1 MNIRKHFRPWLP
13 MAMLLLTMVAAQ
25 IWLSHMRY
33 EVAQS
38 TQRAQQEQQ
47 LLVDEINKL
56 RLELASMT
64 RPERLR
70 RLAKSELGMRPPRP
84 LQVIRP

>member
-1 MNIRKHFRPWLP
+1 MNIRKHLRPWLP
-13 MAMLLLTMVAAQ
+13 MAVLLLTMVAAQ

-38 TQRAQQEQQ
+38 TQLAQQEQQ

-56 RLELASMT
+56 RLELASIT

-70 RLAKSELGMRPPRP
+70 RLAKTELGMHPPRP
-84 LQVIRP
+84 LQVIHP